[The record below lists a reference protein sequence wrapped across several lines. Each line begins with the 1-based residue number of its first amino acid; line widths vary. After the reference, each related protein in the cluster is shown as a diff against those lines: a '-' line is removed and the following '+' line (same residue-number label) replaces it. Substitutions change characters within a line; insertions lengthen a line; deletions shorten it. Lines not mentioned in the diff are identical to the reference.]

1 MAMMDEEEDEMSYQ
15 KRIRREVARFVRLP
29 IEKVEFLKRHTGYG
43 PPVCSLEVEGKGPY
57 FAMDV
62 VLEFDE
68 VQTFVV
74 PMSEKIKTTRDV
86 FRACRSFL
94 IRTGRLIIEPDD

>member
-1 MAMMDEEEDEMSYQ
+1 MMDEPEDDATYQ
-15 KRIRREVARFVRLP
+15 HRIRREVSRYVRLP
-29 IEKVEFLKRHTGYG
+29 IDKVEFLKRHAMMG
-43 PPVCSLEVEGKGPY
+43 PPVCSLEVEGKGTY

-74 PMSEKIKTTRDV
+74 PMGEKVKTPRDV
-86 FRACRSFL
+86 FRACRDFL
-94 IRTGRLIIEPDD
+94 IRTGRLVVEPD

>member
-1 MAMMDEEEDEMSYQ
+1 MMDEQEDETAYQ
-15 KRIRREVARFVRLP
+15 QRIRREVARYVRLP
-29 IEKVEFLKRHTGYG
+29 VDRVEFLKRHAAMG

-68 VQTFVV
+68 VQTFVI
-74 PMSEKIKTTRDV
+74 PMSEKIKTPRDV
-86 FRACRSFL
+86 FRACRDFL
-94 IRTGRLIIEPDD
+94 IRTGRLVVEPD